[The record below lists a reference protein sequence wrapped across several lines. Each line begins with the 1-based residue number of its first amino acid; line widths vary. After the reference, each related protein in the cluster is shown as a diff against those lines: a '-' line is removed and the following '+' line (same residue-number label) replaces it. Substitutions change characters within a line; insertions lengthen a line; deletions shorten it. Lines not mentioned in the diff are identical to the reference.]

1 MRKVLLG
8 ALAAL
13 VLVAEPAHAALTFD
27 FTFNTDP
34 YYVDN
39 FGVLTGGF
47 EVTIPYFPVYN
58 ASYSGS
64 QISDC
69 SLSAGGN
76 PVSCY
81 QIALYPDTAPLIG
94 AGDIYD
100 AVSIDSP
107 LGGSNF
113 FYFANGAFSSAGSY
127 DNIHMTVDS
136 LNLVISGAA
145 DETQPLPG
153 VPEPETWA
161 LMLLGLFGAGATF
174 RRAQSKARIN
184 EGQFRP
190 A

>member
-1 MRKVLLG
+1 MRKVPLG

-27 FTFNTDP
+27 FTFDTDP

-39 FGVLTGGF
+39 LGTLTGGF

-58 ASYSGS
+58 TSYSGS
-64 QISDC
+64 HISNC

-81 QIALYPDTAPLIG
+81 QITLYPDTAPLTG
-94 AGDIYD
+94 SNDTYD

-113 FYFANGAFSSAGSY
+113 FYFSNGAFSSTGSY
-127 DNIHMTVDS
+127 HNIHMTVDS
-136 LNLVISGAA
+136 LNLAISGTA

-161 LMLLGLFGAGATF
+161 LMLLGLFGAGAVF
-174 RRAQSKARIN
+174 RRAQSKTRIN
-184 EGQFRP
+184 KGRFRP